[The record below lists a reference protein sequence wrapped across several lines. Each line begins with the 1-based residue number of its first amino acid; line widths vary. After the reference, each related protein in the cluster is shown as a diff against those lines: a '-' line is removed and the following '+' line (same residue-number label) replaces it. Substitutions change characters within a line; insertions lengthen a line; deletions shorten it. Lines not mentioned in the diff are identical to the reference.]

1 MEANHL
7 CTSRSAVCTWLHC
20 AHGAFRPGA
29 PSTYSQGAQEYVNC
43 IWQGGHFFTN
53 SGVMSE
59 KLNCLVQEYTQV
71 RGNVCMVS
79 CGLRIS
85 LGISWNLSFTE
96 KFLNFF
102 PCVLLGAPYSLNDIF
117 VAFFCETHRGLDGHV
132 FRAFVLPVGKLW
144 TKFNPS
150 RMTLVIARD
159 KFCRSRRLSWL
170 LLSSRLTERFLK
182 SLCFERT
189 DFTSLLNNWK
199 DSLPWVW
206 GILSQAPG
214 SYIQSYMYHPVIK
227 SRARACLFNS
237 PTGCSFRKMLSG
249 LIIMKLTYYS

>member
-1 MEANHL
+1 MFCVLNIEDWFNNDLPKLNVPEKKYVFLVDFFWDILWHLWPTETNHL

-20 AHGAFRPGA
+20 AHGAFRPGP
-29 PSTYSQGAQEYVNC
+29 PSTCSQGAQEYVNC
-43 IWQGGHFFTN
+43 LWQGGHFFTD

-79 CGLRIS
+79 CGLRIG

-96 KFLNFF
+96 KFLDFF

-132 FRAFVLPVGKLW
+132 FRAFVLPVGSLW
-144 TKFNPS
+144 TEFNPS

-159 KFCRSRRLSWL
+159 KFCHSRRLSWL
-170 LLSSRLTERFLK
+170 LLSSRLTERF
-182 SLCFERT
+182 
-189 DFTSLLNNWK
+189 
-199 DSLPWVW
+199 
-206 GILSQAPG
+206 
-214 SYIQSYMYHPVIK
+214 
-227 SRARACLFNS
+227 
-237 PTGCSFRKMLSG
+237 
-249 LIIMKLTYYS
+249 